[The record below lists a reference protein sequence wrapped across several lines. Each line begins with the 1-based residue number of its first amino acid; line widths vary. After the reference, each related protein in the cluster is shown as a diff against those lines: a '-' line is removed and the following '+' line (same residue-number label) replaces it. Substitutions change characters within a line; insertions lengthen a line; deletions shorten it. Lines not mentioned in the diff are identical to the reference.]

1 MSDHRF
7 FCPHCIS
14 EVNEFASVCP
24 RCKRKM
30 TPNDGESTPPSHRF
44 NCPHC
49 LSGVNEFA
57 TACPHCKR
65 EMMPSG
71 EYSGSSGSMEA
82 IDNLGK
88 VIMWSIIF
96 FLVYCGIIEGVFDI
110 TSTWPHILGIFGA
123 IALAI
128 TFSPRLPTF

>member
-57 TACPHCKR
+57 TACPYCKR

-71 EYSGSSGSMEA
+71 EYSGSAGGMEA
-82 IDNLGK
+82 TDNLGK
-88 VIMWSIIF
+88 IVIWGIIF
-96 FLVYCGIIEGVFDI
+96 YLVYAGIVAAVFDANAV
-110 TSTWPHILGIFGA
+110 WVYGLGVVGA
-123 IALAI
+123 ILVAARYAH
-128 TFSPRLPTF
+128 RLPSI